1 MTDKYLNK
9 IWRRRQLKMML
20 LFPVIIP
27 VLAAG
32 FIICSLIELIWF
44 FTKVFDW
51 FYDFLGNIIY
61 DFLDFVSKP
70 VNRYIMLKKK
80 IIAVNE
86 KKGWKK

>member
-32 FIICSLIELIWF
+32 FIICGIIELVWI
-44 FTKVFDW
+44 FTKVFGW
-51 FYDFLGNIIY
+51 FYDFLGNAMY
-61 DFLDFVSKP
+61 DFLDFVGKP
-70 VNRYIMLKKK
+70 VNRYAVLKKR